1 MNSNSEIK
9 VFSYDAGGAN
19 LTMAYAY
26 YMHEKGYIVKC
37 YPKGPALKI
46 FKRHISFLI
55 DENENI
61 FKKDDIV
68 IIGTSG
74 IHSDYEIEK
83 LIEAKKLGLK
93 VKCFLDSILNLNIR
107 FSINN
112 KFIDRKYLPD
122 IIYYDN
128 KVELINEDIKQRIQ
142 FHENLYLK
150 YIKEVFYAKKLKTSN
165 NLILENRGKYAL
177 FLSEYIY
184 ELYGDK
190 FGFTEY
196 DSIINLLDAISS
208 VDLDIILFIK
218 FHPAEDMKKFDKIL
232 KKYSFVKI
240 YKGGF
245 DIHEVLYNSK
255 IVFGIDSSV
264 FKESLL
270 LNKQTY
276 SLQIDAKERINVI
289 ENVDILE
296 TKAQLETILR
306 NTYEK

>member
-1 MNSNSEIK
+1 
-9 VFSYDAGGAN
+9 
-19 LTMAYAY
+19 
-26 YMHEKGYIVKC
+26 
-37 YPKGPALKI
+37 
-46 FKRHISFLI
+46 
-55 DENENI
+55 
-61 FKKDDIV
+61 
-68 IIGTSG
+68 
-74 IHSDYEIEK
+74 
-83 LIEAKKLGLK
+83 
-93 VKCFLDSILNLNIR
+93 
-107 FSINN
+107 
-112 KFIDRKYLPD
+112 
-122 IIYYDN
+122 
-128 KVELINEDIKQRIQ
+128 
-142 FHENLYLK
+142 
-150 YIKEVFYAKKLKTSN
+150 
-165 NLILENRGKYAL
+165 
-177 FLSEYIY
+177 
-184 ELYGDK
+184 
-190 FGFTEY
+190 
-196 DSIINLLDAISS
+196 AISS

-276 SLQIDAKERINVI
+276 SLQIDAKERIDVI